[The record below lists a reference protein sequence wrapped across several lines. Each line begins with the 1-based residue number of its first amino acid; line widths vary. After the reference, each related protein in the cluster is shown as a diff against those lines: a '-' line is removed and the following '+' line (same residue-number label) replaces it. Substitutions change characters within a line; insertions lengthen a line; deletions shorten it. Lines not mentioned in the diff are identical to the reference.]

1 VRRVLTLGH
10 DELTRPL
17 GLEKAAVKT
26 RRLPALPWPQI
37 VVGLLSGLV
46 VLTGVVLAES
56 LRRRSDRDARQRRLV
71 FDLVRELGRHE
82 RALRA
87 ESTPSDLSD
96 QHALVL
102 SSLFELRN
110 ITRHEAVREAAD
122 ESIARTQAALQ
133 RRLAGHA
140 LPVGSSL
147 GGSELVAAA
156 LPEPPELTR
165 RITDYVRDGLPAQ
178 EGRRPSP

>member
-1 VRRVLTLGH
+1 MSDTLT
-10 DELTRPL
+10 
-17 GLEKAAVKT
+17 AALVS
-26 RRLPALPWPQI
+26 
-37 VVGLLSGLV
+37 GLLSGLV

-56 LRRRSDRDARQRRLV
+56 LRRRSDLGERQRRLV

-87 ESTPSDLSD
+87 VPAPEGVAD

-110 ITRHEAVREAAD
+110 ITRSDGVRRAAD

-133 RRLAGHA
+133 RNLAGQA
-140 LPVGSSL
+140 LPVSSSL
-147 GGSELVAAA
+147 GGPDIVAAA
-156 LPEPPELTR
+156 LPEPPELTG
-165 RITDYVRDGLPAQ
+165 RITRYVRDGLPAS
-178 EGRRPSP
+178 RPDSAGSDSTRSD